1 MGAATQEAPP
11 GVRFVSVAGAAAAPS
26 WPRLPVVREWLGL
39 VLVPVVWVNGQQSGV
54 GDVVGYLGAHVGGDE
69 TGGAEVDA
77 APHSRVLH
85 LNDGL
90 REAAEAESGNGRV
103 G

>member
-1 MGAATQEAPP
+1 
-11 GVRFVSVAGAAAAPS
+11 
-26 WPRLPVVREWLGL
+26 VREWLAL
-39 VLVPVVWVNGQQSGV
+39 VLVSVVWVNGPQLGV
-54 GDVVGYLGAHVGGDE
+54 GDVVGYLGAHVGGSE
-69 TGGAEVDA
+69 AGGAEVDA

-90 REAAEAESGNGRV
+90 REAAEAESRNGRV